1 MYYYNGIIFSNIY
14 TGNDRLES
22 KIITQM
28 KLKMIE
34 AKNKNSN
41 LCIERKKIWPV

>member
-14 TGNDRLES
+14 IGNDRLN
-22 KIITQM
+22 QM

-34 AKNKNSN
+34 AKNKNTN